1 MCVTVGAALET
12 ANGDV
17 FVGAWVDTASSLD
30 SALSIQPRPQRRSRP
45 TRGQRATPRRAP
57 WLGERFDTWPGRRA
71 HPVSSRFRG
80 CTRIY
85 SLVTSIAICA
95 GDGISIDAVRGR
107 RPNRSAAAARR
118 WHGDAIGAGDRS
130 VSASRMNRRN
140 RRVVVIVCVSP
151 QAVDQRSRL
160 IDATCPHK
168 RAAVSERHLEE
179 VPAPA
184 STQ

>member
-1 MCVTVGAALET
+1 MVAPRRLTEFAVCVTVGAALET

-30 SALSIQPRPQRRSRP
+30 SALSIQPRPQSRSSP

-80 CTRIY
+80 CTRLY
-85 SLVTSIAICA
+85 SLVSSIAICA
-95 GDGISIDAVRGR
+95 GDGVSID
-107 RPNRSAAAARR
+107 
-118 WHGDAIGAGDRS
+118 
-130 VSASRMNRRN
+130 
-140 RRVVVIVCVSP
+140 
-151 QAVDQRSRL
+151 QRTRL